1 MRSLLILLV
10 LAQVLVG
17 CSSGAQLSDGAKNIE
32 VLVNKPSGCNVVGK
46 VKGEDDVGSRE
57 LALNRALNAAAK
69 LGATA
74 LHVNQEVP
82 NGKKMAVYG
91 TAYKCD

>member
-1 MRSLLILLV
+1 MKYLFLFVLIT
-10 LAQVLVG
+10 A
-17 CSSGAQLSDGAKNIE
+17 CSSSATQLTDEAKGIE
-32 VLVNKPSGCNVVGK
+32 VMTNKPSGCNVVGK
-46 VKGEDDVGSRE
+46 VMGVDDVGSKE
-57 LALNRALNAAAK
+57 LALNRALNSAAK

-82 NGKKMAVYG
+82 NGKKMVVYG